1 MYRSLATGAIGV
13 GVGSLE
19 EGLEMAARHG
29 FEGYHFEMGEAAEMG
44 VEKVKALV
52 AATGVRLAAWGFP
65 VNFRAGDSAY
75 EESMAQLPWLAETA
89 AQLGV
94 QRTATFIMPGSNE
107 LTYEENFAL
116 HVERLGPAATI
127 LAENGIRL
135 GLEYVAPP
143 KLWTSFAH
151 PFAHDMEQMSL
162 LCAAVGSNV
171 GFLLDS
177 WHWYTAEESAD
188 DLRQL
193 QAEQVVVVHVNDA
206 PAGVGVGEQVDSVRQ
221 LPGETGVIDIA
232 VFLGTLK
239 EIGYDGPVMVEPFSE
254 ELRQLPAEEA
264 CAATAAALDKVWE
277 QAGI

>member
-19 EGLEMAARHG
+19 EGMEMAARHG
-29 FEGYHFEMGEAAEMG
+29 FEGYHFEIGEAAELG
-44 VEKVKALV
+44 VEKVKELA
-52 AATGVRLAAWGFP
+52 AATGVQLAAWGFP
-65 VNFRAGDSAY
+65 VNFRAGDGDY
-75 EESMAQLPWLAETA
+75 EEDMARLPWLAETA
-89 AQLGV
+89 ARLGV
-94 QRTATFIMPGSNE
+94 RRTATYIMPGSNE

-116 HVERLGPAATI
+116 HVERLGPAAAI

-135 GLEYVAPP
+135 GLEYVAPQL
-143 KLWTSFAH
+143 LWTSFAH
-151 PFAHDMEQMSL
+151 PFVHDMKQMSL

-177 WHWYTAEESAD
+177 WHWYTARESAE

-193 QAEQVVVVHVNDA
+193 RADQVVVVHVNDA
-206 PAGVGVGEQVDSVRQ
+206 PAGVDVNDQVDNVRQ

-232 VFLGTLK
+232 VFLVSLK

-254 ELRQLPAEEA
+254 ELRQLPDEEA